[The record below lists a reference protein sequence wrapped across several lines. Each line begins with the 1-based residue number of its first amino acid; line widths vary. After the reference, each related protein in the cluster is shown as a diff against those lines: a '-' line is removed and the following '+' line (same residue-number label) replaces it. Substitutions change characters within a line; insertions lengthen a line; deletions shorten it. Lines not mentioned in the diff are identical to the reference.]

1 MPGIV
6 RLIEEHQMKIRHAC
20 IALTLLSVATVSVAA
35 EPQAGWSER
44 VWDAAI
50 DGDRATV
57 DDLLRAGPDGTGTS
71 GDVQAFR
78 NRYDQ
83 WMQHQADAREA
94 MAMRRAEAKQE
105 METAIGEDR
114 LLDALRSA
122 VEYQTLSDDYD
133 AVLAEPVIRQVI
145 DWSKETLPT
154 VIADRDWLYAQ
165 EILFR
170 LRTLYEDTA
179 SRGQWDAYDQRIE
192 ANTKRLGLLRRYAR
206 ERLYDLYVKRNE
218 RLGENPPDPFNPQ
231 LAERWR
237 NEVDSID
244 RSMVRDAFGTSAA
257 EHISSEGWPPLYEGG
272 FESLDVFGSMPAMSM
287 TFPHMA
293 DEARMAAWD
302 RRLDEL
308 EAETMSRFEAGESP
322 RRVASYVFGELDRI
336 NDETLDVPDAVLW
349 REFGDGA
356 MAGLD
361 PYTQIIWPY
370 DIEQFNRQMEGKFI
384 GVGIMISED
393 EVGDIKVVYPLEGKP
408 AQAAGVQPD
417 DIIVNVNGQST
428 AGWTVQDAVHHI
440 TGPRFSWVTLGV
452 SREGADEPIEIRI
465 QRDLIKMH
473 SVKGWRREAR
483 DEYGDD
489 VWDWYIDRDSG
500 IAYVKLTQFNE
511 DTYMDLGRALEG
523 MHAVAAPQGLILDLR
538 YNPGGLLTSAYQIS
552 DLFVEGGTIVSGE
565 DKNGE
570 QSFDLPAKRHTT
582 LLGDLPTVVLINQGS
597 ASASEIVSGC
607 LQAHEAGL
615 VIGERSFGKG
625 SVQTVHPVRSG
636 AEAKLKCTTQYY
648 RLPVGVTEGPGRL
661 VDKEVAKEFDST
673 DWGVVPDLEVA
684 MNADQIEEALTLRLE
699 ADRLPGDPA
708 SQPAGDEQAVDP
720 DAVQPDIDELIDRG
734 LDPQL
739 ELALLIL
746 QARALAIGEGE
757 SQRALLDP

>member
-1 MPGIV
+1 
-6 RLIEEHQMKIRHAC
+6 MKSLHAC
-20 IALTLLSVATVSVAA
+20 LAVTILSVLTIAQA
-35 EPQAGWSER
+35 ETSKGGWSDR
-44 VWDAAI
+44 VWNAAI
-50 DGDRATV
+50 DGDRSTV
-57 DDLLRAGPDGTGTS
+57 DELLRAGPTGS
-71 GDVQAFR
+71 ASSRDVQAFR
-78 NRYDQ
+78 NRYDE
-83 WMQHQADAREA
+83 WMKHQADSRAA
-94 MAMRRAEAKQE
+94 MAERRAETKQE
-105 METAIGEDR
+105 MQKAIDEDR

-133 AVLAEPVIRQVI
+133 SVLADPMVNKVI
-145 DWSKETLPT
+145 DWSGATLPSVLT
-154 VIADRDWLYAQ
+154 DHDWLYAQ

-170 LRTLYEDTA
+170 LRTLYEDT
-179 SRGQWDAYDQRIE
+179 SYRGMWDEYDQRIE

-218 RLGENPPDPFNPQ
+218 RLGEDPPDPFNPQ

-237 NEVDSID
+237 NEVESID
-244 RSMVRDAFGTSAA
+244 RAMVRDAFGTSAA

-272 FESLDVFGSMPAMSM
+272 FESLEVFGSIPAMSM
-287 TFPHMA
+287 TFPNMA
-293 DEARMAAWD
+293 DADRMRAWD
-302 RRLDEL
+302 EALDAL
-308 EAETMSRFEAGESP
+308 ERETLVRFSEGQSP
-322 RRVASYVFGELDRI
+322 RRVATFVFDALDRI
-336 NDETLDVPDAVLW
+336 NDRTLDIPDSVLW

-417 DIIVNVNGQST
+417 DIIVDVNGQST

-440 TGPRFSWVTLGV
+440 TGPRSTWVTLGV
-452 SREGADEPIEIRI
+452 KREGADEPIRIRI

-483 DEYGDD
+483 DEQGDD

-511 DTYMDLGRALEG
+511 DTYMDLGRALES
-523 MHAVAAPQGLILDLR
+523 MHSVAVPRGLILDLR

-565 DKNGE
+565 DKNGA

-625 SVQTVHPVRSG
+625 SVQTVHPVRSQ

-648 RLPVGVTEGPGRL
+648 RLPSGLTGGPGRL
-661 VDKEVAKEFDST
+661 VDKEVAKEFDSS

-699 ADRLPGDPA
+699 ADRLPGDPR
-708 SQPAGDEQAVDP
+708 PPNP
-720 DAVQPDIDELIDRG
+720 DGAAEESELESTPPDIDELIDRG

-746 QARALAIGEGE
+746 QARALADGEDG

>member
-1 MPGIV
+1 
-6 RLIEEHQMKIRHAC
+6 MKIRHAC
-20 IALTLLSVATVSVAA
+20 SAALLLATTAMAA
-35 EPQAGWSER
+35 QQGEQGWSDD
-44 VWDAAI
+44 VWEAAI
-50 DGDRATV
+50 DGDRARV
-57 DDLLRAGPDGTGTS
+57 DNLLQVGPDGLGTA
-71 GDVQAFR
+71 DDRAAYR
-78 NRYDQ
+78 TRYEL
-83 WMQHQADAREA
+83 WMTHQADTKQAMKERRNEA
-94 MAMRRAEAKQE
+94 AQDMR
-105 METAIGEDR
+105 TALDEGR

-133 AVLAEPVIRQVI
+133 QVLKQELIKEVISKAE
-145 DWSKETLPT
+145 STLPQ

-165 EILFR
+165 EILYR
-170 LRTLYEDTA
+170 LRTLYEDTSA
-179 SRGQWDAYDQRIE
+179 RDQWDDCDRRIE
-192 ANTKRLGLLRRYAR
+192 ANSQRLGLLRRYAR
-206 ERLYDLYVKRNE
+206 QRLYDLYVKRND
-218 RLGENPPDPFNPQ
+218 RLGEDPPDAFNPQ
-231 LAERWR
+231 LAQRWR
-237 NEVDSID
+237 SEVEFIN
-244 RSMVRDAFGTSAA
+244 RAMVRDAFETSAA

-272 FESLDVFGSMPAMSM
+272 FQSLDVFGHMPSLSM

-293 DEARMAAWD
+293 DSGRVSEWGARMD
-302 RRLDEL
+302 HL
-308 EAETMSRFEAGESP
+308 ESDAIARIKNGDSARK
-322 RRVASYVFGELDRI
+322 VATHVFDELDRI
-336 NDETLDVPDAVLW
+336 NEETLDVPDSVLW

-356 MAGLD
+356 MSELD

-417 DIIVNVNGQST
+417 DIIVSVDGQTT

-440 TGPRFSWVTLGV
+440 TGPRYSWVKLGV
-452 SREGADEPIEIRI
+452 MREGADDTIDIRI
-465 QRDLIKMH
+465 QRDLIKMY

-483 DEYGDD
+483 DEHGDD

-511 DTYMDLGRALEG
+511 DTYMDLGRALED
-523 MHAVAAPQGLILDLR
+523 MHTGHTPRGLILDLR

-552 DLFVEGGTIVSGE
+552 DLFVGEGDIVTGE
-565 DKNGE
+565 DKNGQ

-615 VIGERSFGKG
+615 IIGERSFGKG
-625 SVQTVHPVRSG
+625 SVQTVHPVRSD

-648 RLPVGVTEGPGRL
+648 RLPEGVTGEQGRL
-661 VDKEVAKEFDST
+661 VDKEVAKEFDHA
-673 DWGVVPDLEVA
+673 DWGVVPDIEVI
-684 MNADQIEEALTLRLE
+684 MNADQIEAALTLRLD
-699 ADRLPGDPA
+699 ADRLPGDPPRSGA
-708 SQPAGDEQAVDP
+708 DEEALAKEGSD
-720 DAVQPDIDELIDRG
+720 DLQPDVDELVARG

-746 QARALAIGEGE
+746 QARALATPSED
-757 SQRALLDP
+757 SQRALLGP

>member
-1 MPGIV
+1 
-6 RLIEEHQMKIRHAC
+6 MKILHASLAFT
-20 IALTLLSVATVSVAA
+20 ILLTGSVVTA
-35 EPQAGWSER
+35 ETPAPGWSER

-50 DGDRATV
+50 DGDRSTV
-57 DDLLRAGPDGTGTS
+57 DELLRAGPDGTGS
-71 GDVQAFR
+71 ARDVAAYR
-78 NRYDQ
+78 DRYNQ

-94 MAMRRAEAKQE
+94 MAARRAETRQE
-105 METAIGEDR
+105 MQKAVDEDR

-133 AVLAEPVIRQVI
+133 LVLADPLVDDVIERARG
-145 DWSKETLPT
+145 TLPS
-154 VIADRDWLYAQ
+154 VLEDHDWLYAQ

-170 LRTLYEDTA
+170 LRTLYEDT
-179 SRGQWDAYDQRIE
+179 SYRGTWDDYDRRIE

-206 ERLYDLYVKRNE
+206 ERLYDLYVKRNQ
-218 RLGENPPDPFNPQ
+218 RLGEDPPDPFNPQ

-237 NEVDSID
+237 SEVESID
-244 RSMVRDAFGTSAA
+244 RDMVRDAFGTSAA

-272 FESLDVFGSMPAMSM
+272 FESLDVFGSIPAMSM
-287 TFPHMA
+287 TFPNMA
-293 DEARMAAWD
+293 DAERMKAWD
-302 RRLDEL
+302 EELDAL
-308 EAETMSRFEAGESP
+308 ERETMARFSEGQSP
-322 RRVASYVFGELDRI
+322 RRVATFVFDALDRI
-336 NDETLDVPDAVLW
+336 NDRTLDIPDTVLW

-356 MAGLD
+356 MGGLD

-384 GVGIMISED
+384 GVGIMISEN

-408 AQAAGVQPD
+408 AQAAGVQPE
-417 DIIVNVNGQST
+417 DIIVDVNGQST

-440 TGPRFSWVTLGV
+440 TGPRFTWVTLGV
-452 SREGADEPIEIRI
+452 SREGSDEPIRIRI

-483 DEYGDD
+483 DEAGDD

-511 DTYMDLGRALEG
+511 DTYMDLGRALED
-523 MHAVAAPQGLILDLR
+523 MHSVAAPRGLILDLR

-565 DKNGE
+565 DKNGA

-625 SVQTVHPVRSG
+625 SVQTVHPVRSE

-648 RLPVGVTEGPGRL
+648 RLPSGLTGGPGRL
-661 VDKEVAKEFDST
+661 VDKEVAKEFDSS

-699 ADRLPGDPA
+699 ADRLPGDPPA
-708 SQPAGDEQAVDP
+708 SSEEAGDGEAAAAAP
-720 DAVQPDIDELIDRG
+720 PDIDELIDRG

-746 QARALAIGEGE
+746 QARALADGEGD

>member
-1 MPGIV
+1 
-6 RLIEEHQMKIRHAC
+6 MKIRHAC
-20 IALTLLSVATVSVAA
+20 SVACLLVVASA
-35 EPQAGWSER
+35 AFAVDGKGDWSEN

-50 DGDRATV
+50 DGDRTKV
-57 DDLLRAGPDGTGTS
+57 DRLLKVGPDGLGTADDRS
-71 GDVQAFR
+71 AFKD
-78 NRYDQ
+78 RYDL
-83 WMQHQADAREA
+83 WMTHQSEARIA
-94 MAMRRAEAKQE
+94 MQAKREESAEDMRKALA
-105 METAIGEDR
+105 EDR

-133 AVLAEPVIRQVI
+133 EVLESPLVIEVIARAEA
-145 DWSKETLPT
+145 TLPT
-154 VIADRDWLYAQ
+154 VIEGHDWLYAQ

-170 LRTLYEDTA
+170 LRTLFEDTS
-179 SRGQWDAYDQRIE
+179 SRDRWEECDRRIDANSQ
-192 ANTKRLGLLRRYAR
+192 RLGLLRRYAR
-206 ERLYDLYVKRNE
+206 QRLYDLYVKRNA
-218 RLGENPPDPFNPQ
+218 RLGEDPPDQFNPQ

-237 NEVDSID
+237 NEVESID
-244 RSMVRDAFGTSAA
+244 RDMVRDAFRTSAS

-272 FESLDVFGSMPAMSM
+272 FDSLDVFGHMPSLSM

-293 DEARMAAWD
+293 DSGRVSQWD
-302 RRLDEL
+302 QRLDAL
-308 EAETMSRFEAGESP
+308 ESQAMTMIRRGDSP
-322 RRVASYVFGELDRI
+322 KSVANRVFRELDVI
-336 NDETLDVPDAVLW
+336 NDETLDVPDSVLW

-356 MAGLD
+356 MSELD

-370 DIEQFNRQMEGKFI
+370 DIDQFNRQMEGKFI

-417 DIIVNVNGQST
+417 DIIVNVDGQTT

-452 SREGADEPIEIRI
+452 MREGADDPIDIRV
-465 QRDLIKMH
+465 QRDLIKMY

-483 DEYGDD
+483 DDNGDD
-489 VWDWYIDRDSG
+489 VWDWYVDSDSG

-511 DTYMDLGRALEG
+511 DTYMDLGRALEE
-523 MHAVAAPQGLILDLR
+523 MHTGNVPKGLVLDLR

-552 DLFVEGGTIVSGE
+552 DLFVGDGDIVTGE
-565 DKNGE
+565 DKNGR

-625 SVQTVHPVRSG
+625 SVQTVHPVRG
-636 AEAKLKCTTQYY
+636 DAEAKLKCTTQYY
-648 RLPVGVTEGPGRL
+648 RLPTGVTGEQGRL
-661 VDKEVAKEFDST
+661 VDKEVAKEFDRA
-673 DWGVVPDLEVA
+673 DWGVVPDLEVP
-684 MNADQIEEALTLRLE
+684 MNADQIEGALTLRLE
-699 ADRLPGDPA
+699 ADRLPGDPPR
-708 SQPAGDEQAVDP
+708 SPSDDE
-720 DAVQPDIDELIDRG
+720 DAPVAADQPDIDELVTRG

-739 ELALLIL
+739 ELAVLIL
-746 QARALAIGEGE
+746 QARALATEEEE

>member
-1 MPGIV
+1 
-6 RLIEEHQMKIRHAC
+6 MKIRHAC
-20 IALTLLSVATVSVAA
+20 YAASLLVIATTVGAQQG
-35 EPQAGWSER
+35 EQGWSSN
-44 VWDAAI
+44 VWEAAI
-50 DGDRATV
+50 DGDRARV
-57 DDLLRAGPDGTGTS
+57 DTLLQVGPDGLGTA
-71 GDVQAFR
+71 DDRAAFR
-78 NRYDQ
+78 SRYEL
-83 WMQHQADAREA
+83 WMTHQANTKEA
-94 MAMRRAEAKQE
+94 MEARRNEAAQD
-105 METAIGEDR
+105 MQSALAEDR

-122 VEYQTLSDDYD
+122 VEYQTLSEDYD
-133 AVLAEPVIRQVI
+133 EVLKQELVIEVITKAEA
-145 DWSKETLPT
+145 TLPK
-154 VIADRDWLYAQ
+154 VIADRDWLYGQ

-170 LRTLYEDTA
+170 LRTLYEDTSA
-179 SRGQWDAYDQRIE
+179 RDRWDDCDRRID
-192 ANTKRLGLLRRYAR
+192 ANSQRLGLLRRYAR
-206 ERLYDLYVKRNE
+206 QRLYDLYVKRND
-218 RLGENPPDPFNPQ
+218 RLGEDPPDAFNPQ
-231 LAERWR
+231 LADRWR
-237 NEVDSID
+237 NEVESID
-244 RSMVRDAFGTSAA
+244 RAMVRDAFDTSAA

-272 FESLDVFGSMPAMSM
+272 FQSLDVFGHMPSLSM

-293 DEARMAAWD
+293 DAGRVAEWD
-302 RRLDEL
+302 ARLDHL
-308 EAETMSRFEAGESP
+308 QADALVRIKDGESSGK
-322 RRVASYVFGELDRI
+322 VATIVFNELDRI
-336 NDETLDVPDAVLW
+336 NDETLDVPDSVLW

-356 MAGLD
+356 MSELD

-417 DIIVNVNGQST
+417 DIIVTVDGQTT

-440 TGPRFSWVTLGV
+440 TGPRFTWVKLGV
-452 SREGADEPIEIRI
+452 MREGADGPIDIRI
-465 QRDLIKMH
+465 QRDLIKMY

-483 DEYGDD
+483 DEHGDD

-511 DTYMDLGRALEG
+511 DTYMDLGRALED
-523 MHAVAAPQGLILDLR
+523 MHAVSAPRGLILDLR

-552 DLFVEGGTIVSGE
+552 DLFVGEGAIVTGE
-565 DKNGE
+565 DKNGQ

-615 VIGERSFGKG
+615 IIGERSFGKG
-625 SVQTVHPVRSG
+625 SVQTVHPVRG
-636 AEAKLKCTTQYY
+636 DADAKLKCTTQYY
-648 RLPVGVTEGPGRL
+648 RLPKGVTGEQGRL
-661 VDKEVAKEFDST
+661 VDKEVAKEFKRA
-673 DWGVVPDLEVA
+673 DWGVIPDIEVT

-699 ADRLPGDPA
+699 ADRLPGDPPRSVA
-708 SQPAGDEQAVDP
+708 EEGAAETTEV
-720 DAVQPDIDELIDRG
+720 VQPDVDELVGRG

-746 QARALAIGEGE
+746 QARALAADKDE